1 MPFRILVALL
11 VAAAIGAGAYYFLRS
26 RFQPPPFPPQSAR
39 PEAPRGT
46 QPRFPIEAPQ
56 TPLPK
61 LGQSD
66 PAMREAL
73 SGFFDAKALEK
84 FFNLEDAVRRIVA
97 TVDNLPRETV
107 AGRLNPVKPI
117 GGPLVTTG
125 KDETLAIGPRNAAR
139 YEPFVRL
146 AEGIDAK
153 KAVGVYVHFY
163 PLFQEAYVELGY
175 PTGYFNDRLV
185 EVIDYL
191 LETPEVEGPIKLV
204 TPHVLYEFADPDL
217 ESLSAGRKLLVRMGN
232 ANAARLKAKLKD
244 VRSALVASAARAPG
258 AQEPGVAPKA
268 DSSSSMKPR

>member
-1 MPFRILVALL
+1 VPLRIAVALL
-11 VAAAIGAGAYYFLRS
+11 VVAAIAAGAYYFLRS
-26 RFQPPPFPPQSAR
+26 RFEPPPFPPQSPR
-39 PEAPRGT
+39 PETPRST
-46 QPRFPIEAPQ
+46 QPRFPIEPPQ
-56 TPLPK
+56 AALPK

-66 PAMREAL
+66 PAMREAF
-73 SGFFDAKALEK
+73 SGFFEAKTLEK

-107 AGRLNPVKPI
+107 AGRLNPLKPI
-117 GGPLVTTG
+117 GGLLVTTG

-146 AEGIDAK
+146 VEGIDTA

-191 LETPEVEGPIKLV
+191 VETPEVEGPIKLV

-217 ESLSAGRKLLVRMGN
+217 QSLSAGRKLLVRMGN

-244 VRSALVASAARAPG
+244 VRREIVASAVRPAA
-258 AQEPGVAPKA
+258 AQEAGAAPKA

>member
-1 MPFRILVALL
+1 MPLRILVALL
-11 VAAAIGAGAYYFLRS
+11 VVAAIGAGAYYFLRS
-26 RFQPPPFPPQSAR
+26 RFEPPPPPPLSPR
-39 PEAPRGT
+39 PETPRGT

-56 TPLPK
+56 ATLPK

-66 PAMREAL
+66 PAMRGAF
-73 SGFFDAKALEK
+73 SGLFDAKALEK

-107 AGRLNPVKPI
+107 AVRLNPVKPI
-117 GGPLVTTG
+117 GGLLVTTG

-146 AEGIDAK
+146 AEGIDTK
-153 KAVGVYVHFY
+153 KAVAVYVQFY

-175 PTGYFNDRLV
+175 PGGYFNDRLV

-191 LETPEVEGPIKLV
+191 VETPEVEGPIKLV
-204 TPHVLYEFADPDL
+204 TPHVLHEFADPDL

-232 ANAARLKAKLKD
+232 ANAARLKAKLKE
-244 VRSALVASAARAPG
+244 VRSALVASASRPPA
-258 AQEPGVAPKA
+258 AQESGAAPKA
-268 DSSSSMKPR
+268 DSSSSTKAR

>member
-1 MPFRILVALL
+1 MPFRLLVALL
-11 VAAAIGAGAYYFLRS
+11 VVAAIAAGAYYFLRP
-26 RFQPPPFPPQSAR
+26 RFEPPPLPPQSPR
-39 PEAPRGT
+39 PETPKST
-46 QPRFPIEAPQ
+46 PRFPIEAPQ
-56 TPLPK
+56 APLPK

-66 PAMREAL
+66 PAMREAF

-84 FFNLEDAVRRIVA
+84 FFNLEDGVRRIVA

-146 AEGIDAK
+146 VEGIDTA
-153 KAVGVYVHFY
+153 KAVAVYVHFY
-163 PLFQEAYVELGY
+163 PLFQEAYMELGY

-191 LETPEVEGPIKLV
+191 VETPEVEGPIKLV

-217 ESLSAGRKLLVRMGN
+217 EALSAGRKLLVRMGS

-244 VRSALVASAARAPG
+244 VRRELVASPARAPA
-258 AQEPGVAPKA
+258 AQEPGAAPKV